1 MPKVLGAGF
10 GKDFAQLSL
19 PFILFV
25 HWSYGDSFKIRAW
38 KGNIE
43 FELIAF

>member
-1 MPKVLGAGF
+1 MPKVLGARF

-19 PFILFV
+19 SFILFV
-25 HWSYGDSFKIRAW
+25 RDSYSDSFKIRAW

-43 FELIAF
+43 FELITF